1 MYRNKTA
8 WFSSSVPQARQNFWL
23 SEAGTVASWREAD
36 YLFSNDAT
44 CPDTL
49 RIFESTYFLWNNVTV
64 FHSLFLSACEKR
76 MSVRS
81 VPIGHYV
88 LPPAPVQE
96 EVRKVMGRF
105 IWECEDK
112 LDSNTS
118 CHQAEDGSSDD
129 ELASDTIGFQ
139 ISSIEAPEHGEGEG
153 SDLDDPASRM
163 STEYVEMSSLPK
175 YTGALREMPPASIQ
189 CSCCEGPVQTGR

>member
-8 WFSSSVPQARQNFWL
+8 WFSSSVPQARQKFWL
-23 SEAGTVASWREAD
+23 SESGTVASWREAD
-36 YLFSNDAT
+36 YLFSNDAA

-105 IWECEDK
+105 IWECEDN
-112 LDSNTS
+112 LDSYTS
-118 CHQAEDGSSDD
+118 CLQAEDGSSDD
-129 ELASDTIGFQ
+129 ELASDIFQ
-139 ISSIEAPEHGEGEG
+139 ISSIEAPEYEEAEG
-153 SDLDDPASRM
+153 SDFDDPASCM

-175 YTGALREMPPASIQ
+175 YTGALRELSPASIH
-189 CSCCEGPVQTGR
+189 CSCSEGPVQTGR